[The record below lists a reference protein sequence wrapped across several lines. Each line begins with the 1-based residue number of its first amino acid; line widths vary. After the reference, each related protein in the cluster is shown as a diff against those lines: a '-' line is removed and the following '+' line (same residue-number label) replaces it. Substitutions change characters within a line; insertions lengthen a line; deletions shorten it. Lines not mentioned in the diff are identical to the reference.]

1 MGWNADF
8 ATADLVTSFV
18 SEMTLKDM
26 VNGPDVLG
34 AIGVHDGLSAR
45 LLETAGGSIGFVSG
59 AGISFARFGKPD
71 LGFLTVSDLTDVVRI
86 IADCAPTLDLIV
98 DIDTGF
104 GNAINTA
111 HAVRTLE
118 RAGASA
124 LQIEDQTFPKRCGH
138 LAGKSVIET
147 SEMVGKVRAACDARH
162 NPETLIF
169 ARTDAIGV
177 LGLEAAIARGDAY
190 LEAGADALFLEAPSS
205 YEDMAT
211 IAQHFKARAPLIHN
225 LVEGGTTPI
234 STLSALGEL
243 GYKLGLFPLASLHA
257 AIPAQTAMINQI
269 LETGASA
276 HFEGPIATLADI
288 NKLVSLDAAL
298 EIGRRYRD

>member
-1 MGWNADF
+1 
-8 ATADLVTSFV
+8 
-18 SEMTLKDM
+18 MTLKDK

-45 LLETAGGSIGFVSG
+45 LLETASGTIGFVSG

-71 LGFLTVSDLTDVVRI
+71 LGFLTVSDLADVVRI
-86 IADCAPTLDLIV
+86 IADCAPQLDLIV

-147 SEMVGKVRAACDARH
+147 SEMVGKVRAACDARQ
-162 NPETLIF
+162 NIDTLIF
-169 ARTDAIGV
+169 ARTDAIAV

-205 YEDMAT
+205 YEDMVA
-211 IAQHFKARAPLIHN
+211 IARHFRGRAPLIHN
-225 LVEGGTTPI
+225 LVEGGNSPVA
-234 STLSALGEL
+234 TLSALGEL
-243 GYKLGLFPLASLHA
+243 GYKLGLFPIASLHA
-257 AIPAQTAMINQI
+257 GVPAQIAMLSEI
-269 LETGASA
+269 LTSGASA
-276 HFEGPIATLADI
+276 SFEGPIATLADI

-298 EIGRRYRD
+298 EVGRRYGD

>member
-18 SEMTLKDM
+18 SEMTLKDK

-269 LETGASA
+269 LATGASA